1 MDKFVIKGPSKI
13 KGDIRIS
20 GTKNAALPILAA
32 TLLLSKPVE
41 LKNVPN
47 VRYIQT
53 MLNLLRFFKKK
64 IKISKN
70 KNTIKIYNSTKIRTY
85 LPYSISKTMRGSI
98 ICLGWLVSMEPNLQP
113 LISTPVWSGSISWAN
128 VQVETS

>member
-20 GTKNAALPILAA
+20 GSKNAALPILAA
-32 TLLLSKPVE
+32 TLLFSKPVE

-47 VRYIQT
+47 VRDIQT

-70 KNTIKIYNSTKIRTY
+70 KNNIKIYNSKKIRTY
-85 LPYSISKTMRGSI
+85 LPYSISKL
-98 ICLGWLVSMEPNLQP
+98 CVDQ
-113 LISTPVWSGSISWAN
+113 
-128 VQVETS
+128 